1 MRICLVVVTL
11 VATIVFC
18 TPSAASAQSPNR
30 LQLTA
35 ELTAALEEYVA
46 AFSDGRAE
54 FIADS
59 VYTAPAYFFGG
70 GDVVVR
76 MTSAEVQSHF
86 ERMMAPLPA
95 QGYARSEIRGSD
107 VCILSDLAAL
117 VTLDFARLRADD
129 SVIIEG
135 TAIYF
140 YAKTAEGWRI
150 NASIGSSQRI
160 ECSG

>member
-1 MRICLVVVTL
+1 MRICLVVATL
-11 VATIVFC
+11 VAATAFC
-18 TPSAASAQSPNR
+18 TPSAAPAQAQNR
-30 LQLTA
+30 PQLRA
-35 ELTAALEEYVA
+35 ELTSALEQYVA
-46 AFSDGRAE
+46 AFSDGRADY
-54 FIADS
+54 IADS
-59 VYTAPAYFFGG
+59 VYTAPAYFFGS

-76 MTSAEVQSHF
+76 VTSADVRSHF
-86 ERMMAPLPA
+86 EQMMAPLPA
-95 QGYARSEIRGSD
+95 QGYARSELRGSD
-107 VCILSDLAAL
+107 VCILSESAAL

-160 ECSG
+160 ECGV